1 MRGIAAVFFGLWI
14 FILLLFF
21 LEYKQSRKPGVNSRM
36 KQLAEEEDELR
47 SGKRE
52 KRERFQNSFRQLIR
66 SLAERLEKLRHSEAL
81 DMRMQQAGWPLLGS
95 EFLVI
100 LGFVG
105 VMSSLFFMMLTLQAV
120 TALLGGAGTMMIC
133 WLYVGVRIRRRMKA
147 FTNQLGDTLGIVAN
161 AMRAGFSFLQALE
174 LVAREMEA
182 PMGTEVAQV
191 MREVQLG
198 ATLEASLESMAKRV
212 CSNDFDLLIAAVLI
226 QRKVGGSLAQILDSI
241 STTINERIRM
251 KQEVRALTAQGRMS
265 GYVLGA
271 LPFGLGLLLYTMN
284 PAYMQ
289 PLFNE
294 SIGRMA
300 IGFAVVWDGVGFVFI
315 QKIVNMDV

>member
-1 MRGIAAVFFGLWI
+1 MRGLAAVFFGLWL

-21 LEYKQSRKPGVNSRM
+21 LEYRQSRKPGVNSRM
-36 KQLAEEEDELR
+36 KQLAEDEDWKK
-47 SGKRE
+47 SGRRE

-66 SLAERLEKLRHSEAL
+66 ALAERLEKLKHSEML
-81 DMRMQQAGWPLLGS
+81 DVRMQQAGWPLLGS
-95 EFLVI
+95 EYLVI
-100 LGFVG
+100 LGFIG
-105 VMSSLFFMMLTLQAV
+105 MMAALFFMMLTLQAA
-120 TALLGGAGTMMIC
+120 TALLGGLGAMLVC
-133 WLYVGVRIRRRMKA
+133 WLYVGVRIQRRRKA

-182 PMGTEVAQV
+182 PMGTEVSQV

-212 CSNDFDLLIAAVLI
+212 CSSDFDLLIAAVLI

-265 GYVLGA
+265 GYVLGV
-271 LPFGLGLLLYTMN
+271 LPFGLGLLLYSMN
-284 PAYMQ
+284 PAYMH
-289 PLFNE
+289 PLFTE
-294 SIGRMA
+294 PIGRMA
-300 IGFAVVWDGVGFVFI
+300 IGFAIVWEGIGFMFI